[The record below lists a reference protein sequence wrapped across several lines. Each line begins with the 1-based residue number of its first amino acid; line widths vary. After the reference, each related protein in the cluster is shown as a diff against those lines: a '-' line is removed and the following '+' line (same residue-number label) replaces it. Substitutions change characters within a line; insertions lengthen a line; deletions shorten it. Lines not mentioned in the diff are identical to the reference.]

1 MPEIKYPS
9 GHNNGMQATLSY
21 QTVKDIAA
29 RKPPFHIQPMKNIF
43 AALRRLAPAA
53 VMALS
58 LAACHTTSHLTY
70 MENLGDSRQG
80 TLSRADY
87 KVTIQPEDELQIIVT
102 SAIPA
107 ATSEYNL
114 PNSNASFSTGTG
126 SILTDSQQQSY
137 FVDRD
142 GNIAF
147 PKLGT
152 IHVAGLTTAGLRDK
166 LLRQIGK
173 HVKDPNVRVLITNF
187 HVNVMG
193 EVRNPHRI
201 HVASER
207 FSIFDALAAA
217 GDMTEY
223 GRRDNVTVIREE
235 ADSARYVRLD
245 LRDPAITASPYYY
258 LRQNDVVIVEPND
271 IRQAN
276 SRYNQNNAFKLS
288 VISTIVGAVSV
299 IASLVI
305 ALAVH

>member
-1 MPEIKYPS
+1 MNIRRLITRT
-9 GHNNGMQATLSY
+9 AI
-21 QTVKDIAA
+21 IAA
-29 RKPPFHIQPMKNIF
+29 IAIATASCR
-43 AALRRLAPAA
+43 
-53 VMALS
+53 
-58 LAACHTTSHLTY
+58 TTSHLTY
-70 MENLGDSRQG
+70 MERLGDSRQG
-80 TLSRADY
+80 TLSKADY
-87 KVTIQPEDELQIIVT
+87 KVTIQPDDELQIIVT

-126 SILTDSQQQSY
+126 NLITDSQQQTY
-137 FVDRD
+137 FVDSE
-142 GNIAF
+142 GNIEF

-152 IHVAGLTTAGLRDK
+152 IHAAGMTTAQLRDT
-166 LLRQIGK
+166 LIQQIGQ
-173 HVKDPNVRVLITNF
+173 HVKDPNVRVLVSNF

-201 HVASER
+201 HVASQR

-223 GRRDNVTVIREE
+223 GRRDNVTIIREE
-235 ADSARYVRLD
+235 ADSARYIRLD

-258 LRQNDVVIVEPND
+258 LKQNDVIIVEPND

-276 SRYNQNNAFKLS
+276 SRYNQHNAFKLS

-305 ALAVH
+305 ALAIH

>member
-1 MPEIKYPS
+1 M
-9 GHNNGMQATLSY
+9 NNRSIITR
-21 QTVKDIAA
+21 IALITA
-29 RKPPFHIQPMKNIF
+29 IV
-43 AALRRLAPAA
+43 LT
-53 VMALS
+53 MAS
-58 LAACHTTSHLTY
+58 CRTGRHSSHLTY
-70 MENLGDSRQG
+70 MEQLGDSRQG
-80 TLSRADY
+80 TLSKSDY

-114 PNSNASFSTGTG
+114 PNSNASFSTGVG
-126 SILTDSQQQSY
+126 NLITDSQQQSY
-137 FVDRD
+137 FVDRE
-142 GNIAF
+142 GNIEF

-152 IHVAGLTTAGLRDK
+152 IHAAGMTTSQLRDM
-166 LLRQIGK
+166 LIERIGQ

-201 HVASER
+201 HVPSQR

-223 GRRDNVTVIREE
+223 GRRDNVTIIREE
-235 ADSARYVRLD
+235 ADSARYIRLD

-258 LRQNDVVIVEPND
+258 LKQNDVIIVEPNE

-276 SRYNQNNAFKLS
+276 SRYNQHSAFKLS
-288 VISTIVGAVSV
+288 VISTVVGAVSV